1 MATADQRTEANDVW
15 LPIPPD
21 EIDGLPDGLRYVH
34 WDAGPDYP
42 ADPARCA
49 FYAVPYMKGAEV
61 SLRPLSLMS
70 RVRVV
75 QTLTA
80 GVEHML
86 PGLERMPAGAQLCNA
101 RGLHDTS
108 TAELALT
115 LILAALRDIPGFVR
129 GQDAGEWRHG
139 FQPALADKSV
149 LIVGYGS
156 IGSAIEDRLTP
167 FECARVARVARTA
180 RDTVRGP
187 VHPLS
192 DLSALLPDADVVVLA
207 TPLTDTT
214 RGLVGPDFLAR
225 MKDGALLVNIARGA
239 VVDTKALLAELE
251 SGRLRAALDVTDPE
265 PLPPGHPLWH
275 APGVL
280 ITPHVGGPSS
290 AFLPRAKRLLRDQL
304 TLFAAGEPLRNVVA
318 TAD

>member
-1 MATADQRTEANDVW
+1 MATADQRPAANDVW
-15 LPIPPD
+15 LPIPPA
-21 EIDGLPDGLRYVH
+21 EIDGLPAGLHYVH

-42 ADPARCA
+42 ADPERCA
-49 FYAVPYMKGAEV
+49 FYAVPYMKDPET
-61 SLRPLSLMS
+61 SLRPLSRMS

-80 GVEHML
+80 GVDAVL
-86 PGLERMPAGAQLCNA
+86 PGLASMPAGARLCNA
-101 RGLHDTS
+101 RGLHDAS

-139 FQPALADKSV
+139 FRPALADKSV

-214 RGLVGPDFLAR
+214 RGLAGPGFLAR
-225 MKDGALLVNIARGA
+225 MKDGALLVNVARGG

-265 PLPPGHPLWH
+265 PLPPRHPLWH

-304 TLFAAGEPLRNVVA
+304 TRFAAGEPLRNVVA
-318 TAD
+318 TAE

>member
-1 MATADQRTEANDVW
+1 MATADQRTEAHDVW

-21 EIDGLPDGLRYVH
+21 GIEGLPAGLRYLH
-34 WDAGPDYP
+34 WDAGLDYP
-42 ADPARCA
+42 ADPGRCV

-61 SLRPLSLMS
+61 SLRPLSRMS

-80 GVEHML
+80 GVDEML
-86 PGLERMPAGAQLCNA
+86 PGLSRMPSGTQLCNA
-101 RGLHDTS
+101 RGLHDAS

-115 LILAALRDIPGFVR
+115 LILAALRGVPDFVR
-129 GQDAGEWRHG
+129 SQDAGEWRPDVR
-139 FQPALADKSV
+139 PALADKSV

-167 FECARVARVARTA
+167 FECARVARIARTA

-207 TPLTDTT
+207 TPLTEAT
-214 RGLVGPDFLAR
+214 RGLVGSDFLAR
-225 MKDGALLVNIARGA
+225 MKDGALLVNVARGGI
-239 VVDTKALLAELE
+239 VDTAALLAELR

-265 PLPPGHPLWH
+265 PLPAGHPLWY

-280 ITPHVGGPSS
+280 LTPHVGGPSS

-318 TAD
+318 TAG